1 MVFLRIV
8 SMACIVFA
16 AHICFS
22 AVNFVADSF
31 EINDGGEAGPIA
43 YYKAETNGNGIVNS
57 PWSPLFQGYS
67 ISMGIDTS
75 MFPLNNL
82 RRPMSSYHGLTTNQ
96 VLSVSPYTSELKRAV
111 VGTFDAQGSL
121 TGSGASCSG
130 GAHVYLDLLT
140 QFGEG
145 MATTPDE
152 LTKLQSAQVKAAFFV
167 STNGNLIVYSLA
179 GFSEIHTM
187 PVNGENWYRLTIEMQ
202 TAEVEAISNLLFRV
216 YRDAEPV
223 LSSDALTEALL
234 PGTTEKPG
242 VWFKAAVQNDF
253 RVKAVGFDGEGAVDE
268 LVVSDASPN
277 LGTNTTHTVQI
288 STGGAGAGTTD
299 PSGLITVPDGW
310 NKSLT
315 ITPDPESRVQDI
327 LLDGQSTGVTNTTY
341 TLSSILSNTLVE
353 VLFSMKQYTVTVSK
367 GGTGD
372 GAISPSGVISV
383 DSGATLTLTN
393 APNAE
398 SRVSAIRVDGV
409 STGETNG
416 IFTLSNIRSNR
427 TYEVIFERIPHY
439 AITVNTSGTG
449 SGTVSPS
456 GPVDL
461 QEGGSQTFIIAP
473 AVGSRI
479 QDIKLDSLSTG
490 QKGTSFT
497 VENVLSNRTLEIVF
511 ELIPSYTITLSKS
524 GTGTGA
530 IAPAGPVVSVQEGSD
545 QTFSFT
551 PDANS
556 FVNNVLVDGLSMG
569 SDASYSFNNVTNS
582 HVLQVEF
589 KLTGSAMTFTG
600 RVTNASGTAI
610 PNATV
615 VFKTSTNGLPIA
627 QVLTTSQGYYTYT
640 VNNTTSNYFVCASKT
655 GYRISTNALVGAGFS
670 LRADFVLAASRN
682 IPKMHYLLFAVEGD
696 SLGVPDSTANWP
708 LLYSTYPYENL
719 ASMQVMGQPP
729 VVEYLGAK
737 YSNNR
742 RSGGDGYRL
751 NRIEAAQGQTIP
763 VEGVTITTL
772 VRPLRNTTSDSWD
785 SVVDFYYDNLRFMI
799 QNSTGQVSV
808 RRNTGQNNTGTIPD
822 GQLTILSLVL
832 QTNGTYEVWSRA
844 YNTATKNFN
853 AAARIGNI
861 TAQSP
866 FVAFTPKQSGTEG
879 FKGWINIGRNN
890 PDGWSTFNGYI
901 GDTFVYRT
909 ALTATERGE
918 LEADIAARVVAALD
932 TIRTVTVTSQGT
944 GTVTP
949 SGAIVVKRGSSQS
962 FLAVPAYGYALAS
975 ITTNGVSIGAV
986 SSPWVLQN
994 VQTDIALHV
1003 TFSALPTRTISGR
1016 VMDAAGQPV
1025 SGALVQVRAQDG
1037 TLTGITTLTDS
1048 AGFYSISIPNVEGS
1062 LFITKEDVGVQVIA
1076 LIANG
1081 SQTHNA
1087 TLAVSSGIQCRWN
1100 FDSNLLDSVAGRLAS
1115 YSGAAPLVYS
1125 ADAKKVALA
1134 GGLKGTAAIIL
1145 PQGSV
1150 PTASTNEMT
1159 IEIWAK
1165 KTALH
1170 NGSRIFDFGTSLGS
1184 HLAMVWQQGAGEA
1197 VGTRYYIAATVK
1209 PGAGAYGETLFT
1221 LYRKNLSTSAT
1232 TIASGSSSWTL
1243 EALAGANLF
1252 IGRSVWEDNDAG
1264 AEYDELRIYDRALTQ
1279 AEMQVNSLAGPD
1291 VCPEFPSLTFDCA
1304 EGPPGLRPYLFGG
1317 TLNLNDLDCTVLNG
1331 HLLAPGTYTLMTA
1344 PNGTLQGLPT
1354 LTGLGG
1360 YWKLVNNNGALKL
1373 VFDPGSI
1380 LMLL

>member
-1 MVFLRIV
+1 MCFLRNV
-8 SMACIVFA
+8 SLACTVLA
-16 AHICFS
+16 AHMCFS
-22 AVNFVADSF
+22 ALNFVEDSF
-31 EINDGGEAGPIA
+31 EINDGGEAGPVV
-43 YYKAETNGNGIVNS
+43 YYKAETNGSGIVNS

-67 ISMGIDTS
+67 ISTGIDTS

-82 RRPMSSYHGLTTNQ
+82 RRPMSSCHGLTTNQ
-96 VLSVSPYTSELKRAV
+96 VLSISPYTKELKRAV

-130 GAHVYLDLLT
+130 GAQVYLDLLT

-202 TAEVEAISNLLFRV
+202 TAEIEAISNLLFRV

-234 PGTTEKPG
+234 PGTTENPG

-268 LVVSDASPN
+268 LVVSDTSPN

-288 STGGAGAGTTD
+288 STGGAGAGTVE
-299 PSGLITVPDGW
+299 PLGLITVPDGW
-310 NKSLT
+310 NKTLT
-315 ITPDPESRVQDI
+315 IMPDAESRIQDI
-327 LLDGQSTGVTNTTY
+327 LLDGLSTGATNTTY
-341 TLSSILSNTLVE
+341 TLSNIRSNTLVD
-353 VLFSMKQYTVTVSK
+353 VV
-367 GGTGD
+367 
-372 GAISPSGVISV
+372 
-383 DSGATLTLTN
+383 
-393 APNAE
+393 
-398 SRVSAIRVDGV
+398 
-409 STGETNG
+409 
-416 IFTLSNIRSNR
+416 FTL
-427 TYEVIFERIPHY
+427 
-439 AITVNTSGTG
+439 A
-449 SGTVSPS
+449 
-456 GPVDL
+456 
-461 QEGGSQTFIIAP
+461 
-473 AVGSRI
+473 
-479 QDIKLDSLSTG
+479 
-490 QKGTSFT
+490 
-497 VENVLSNRTLEIVF
+497 
-511 ELIPSYTITLSKS
+511 
-524 GTGTGA
+524 
-530 IAPAGPVVSVQEGSD
+530 
-545 QTFSFT
+545 
-551 PDANS
+551 
-556 FVNNVLVDGLSMG
+556 
-569 SDASYSFNNVTNS
+569 
-582 HVLQVEF
+582 
-589 KLTGSAMTFTG
+589 SAMAFTG
-600 RVTNASGTAI
+600 RVTNASGQAI
-610 PNATV
+610 PNATI
-615 VFKTSTNGLPIA
+615 VFKTSTNGLPLA

-640 VNNTTSNYFVCASKT
+640 VNNTTGIYFVCASKT
-655 GYRISTNALVGAGFS
+655 GYRISTNAVVGAGYS

-682 IPKMHYLLFAVEGD
+682 IPKMHYLLFALEGA

-708 LLYSTYPYENL
+708 LLHSTYPYEAL
-719 ASMQVMGQPP
+719 TSMQVMGQPP
-729 VVEYLGAK
+729 VVEYLGAT

-844 YNTATKNFN
+844 YNAANKNFN
-853 AAARIGNI
+853 AATRIGNI
-861 TAQSP
+861 TAQTP

-962 FLAVPAYGYALAS
+962 FTAVPAYGYALTS
-975 ITTNGVSIGAV
+975 VTTNAVSVGAV
-986 SSPWVLQN
+986 VSPWILEN

-1003 TFSALPTRTISGR
+1003 TFSALPTRVISGR
-1016 VMDAAGQPV
+1016 VTDAAGQPV

-1048 AGFYSISIPNVEGS
+1048 AGFYSITMPNVEGS
-1062 LFITKEDVGVQVIA
+1062 LFITREDVGVQVIS
-1076 LIANG
+1076 LVANG

-1087 TLAVSSGIQCRWN
+1087 IIAVSSGIQCRWN

-1125 ADAKKVALA
+1125 ADAKKIALP
-1134 GGLKGTAAIIL
+1134 GGLKGTGAIIL
-1145 PQGSV
+1145 PQGAV

-1170 NGSRIFDFGTSLGS
+1170 NGSRIFDFGTSLGN

-1197 VGTRYYIAATVK
+1197 VGTRYYIAATVN
-1209 PGAGAYGETLFT
+1209 PGAGANGETLFT
-1221 LYRKNLSTSAT
+1221 LYRKNLT
-1232 TIASGSSSWTL
+1232 TGTTTVASGSSRWTL

-1252 IGRSVWEDNDAG
+1252 IGRSVWDDNDAG

-1304 EGPPGLRPYLFGG
+1304 EGAPRLQPYMFGG
-1317 TLNLNDLDCTVLNG
+1317 EINLNALECKVLNG
-1331 HLLAPGTYTLMTA
+1331 HVLAPGTYTLMTA

-1360 YWKLVNNNGALKL
+1360 YWKLINVNGALKL

-1380 LMLL
+1380 LMVL